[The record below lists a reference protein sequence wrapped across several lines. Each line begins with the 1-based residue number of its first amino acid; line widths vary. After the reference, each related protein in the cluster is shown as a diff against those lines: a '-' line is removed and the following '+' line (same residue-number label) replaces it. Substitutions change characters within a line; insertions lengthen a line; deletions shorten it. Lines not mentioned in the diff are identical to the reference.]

1 MHIKYVES
9 EKIAK
14 FIIKWKLLVS
24 KYDLYFLY
32 PPLTIVYTSPP
43 MSEKMLKFVEIGQ
56 QNPPKRDKNSRKED
70 FNEIYSEFIK
80 GKANEQSS
88 RCSQCGVPFCQ
99 VHCPLSNN
107 IPDWLKLTAEGRHEE
122 AYQLSQST
130 NNMPEVCG
138 RICPQDRLCEGNC
151 VIEQSGHGTVT
162 IGSIEKYITETAWEN
177 GWVKPIKVI
186 NEINQSIGIIGA
198 GPAGLAC
205 GEELRKKGYQVTI
218 YDRYDRSGGLLI
230 YGIPNFKLEKHVV
243 ERRIK
248 LLKEGGIQFVNNFE
262 VGKDATLKEL
272 NEKHDAILI
281 ATGVYKAR
289 QLDIDTSSVN
299 NSIPALDF
307 LIESNR
313 TGLGDS
319 PSKNK
324 YLTAKDKHVVV
335 IGGGDTA
342 MDCVRTAIRQQAKEV
357 TCLYRRNKENMPGS
371 AREVLN
377 AEQEGIKFNWLS
389 VPSKIIS
396 DSATA
401 TSMTYKVATLG
412 EVDESGRRKPIDTG
426 VEKQIKSDLII
437 QALGFEPEDL
447 NHNFKTN
454 IELTSWKTVKV
465 DFKKFQTSNP
475 KIFAAGD
482 IVRGASLVVWAI
494 HDGREV
500 AKSIHNFLQS
510 SKIKKAS

>member
-1 MHIKYVES
+1 MLEFHKKKSKNPSKTEPEKRIK
-9 EKIAK
+9 
-14 FIIKWKLLVS
+14 
-24 KYDLYFLY
+24 
-32 PPLTIVYTSPP
+32 
-43 MSEKMLKFVEIGQ
+43 
-56 QNPPKRDKNSRKED
+56 D
-70 FNEIYSEFIK
+70 FQEIYSQFDKNDSI
-80 GKANEQSS
+80 EQSS
-88 RCSQCGVPFCQ
+88 RCSQCGIPYCQ
-99 VHCPLSNN
+99 IHCPLNNN
-107 IPDWLKLTAEGRHEE
+107 IPDWLRYIAEGRLEE
-122 AYQLSQST
+122 AYQVSAST
-130 NNMPEVCG
+130 NAFPEVCG
-138 RICPQDRLCEGNC
+138 RVCPQDRLCEGNC
-151 VIEQSGHGTVT
+151 VVEQAGFGAIT
-162 IGSIEKYITETAWEN
+162 IGNLEKYLTEIAWEK
-177 GWVKPIKVI
+177 GWVKNLSSQNQYKQKVA
-186 NEINQSIGIIGA
+186 IIGS
-198 GPAGLAC
+198 GPAGMAASAYLIQN
-205 GEELRKKGYQVTI
+205 GYKVDV
-218 YDRYDRSGGLLI
+218 YEKNDRAGGLMI
-230 YGIPNFKLEKHVV
+230 YGIPNFKLDKKIV
-243 ERRIK
+243 ERRTEW
-248 LLKEGGIQFVNNFE
+248 LTDSGVVFNLNTQ
-262 VGKDATLKEL
+262 VGKNISFQDL
-272 NEKHDAILI
+272 EKDYDAILI

-289 QLDIDTSSVN
+289 QLDIDTSTVN

-396 DSATA
+396 DRSTA

>member
-1 MHIKYVES
+1 MLEFHKKKSKNPSKTEPEKRIK
-9 EKIAK
+9 
-14 FIIKWKLLVS
+14 
-24 KYDLYFLY
+24 
-32 PPLTIVYTSPP
+32 
-43 MSEKMLKFVEIGQ
+43 
-56 QNPPKRDKNSRKED
+56 D
-70 FNEIYSEFIK
+70 FQEIYSQFDK
-80 GKANEQSS
+80 NDSVEQSS
-88 RCSQCGVPFCQ
+88 RCSQCGIPYCQ
-99 VHCPLSNN
+99 IHCPLNNN
-107 IPDWLKLTAEGRHEE
+107 IPDWLRYIAEGRLEE
-122 AYQLSQST
+122 AYQVSAST
-130 NNMPEVCG
+130 NAFPEVCG
-138 RICPQDRLCEGNC
+138 RVCPQDRLCEGNC
-151 VIEQSGHGTVT
+151 VVEQAGFGAIT
-162 IGSIEKYITETAWEN
+162 IGNLEKYLTEIAWEK
-177 GWVKPIKVI
+177 GWVKNLSSQNQYKQKVAV
-186 NEINQSIGIIGA
+186 IGS
-198 GPAGLAC
+198 GPAGMAASAYLIQN
-205 GEELRKKGYQVTI
+205 GYQVDVFEKN
-218 YDRYDRSGGLLI
+218 DRAGGLMI
-230 YGIPNFKLEKHVV
+230 YGIPNFKLDKKIV
-243 ERRIK
+243 ERRTEW
-248 LLKEGGIQFVNNFE
+248 LTDSGVVFNLNTE
-262 VGKDATLKEL
+262 VGKNISFQDL
-272 NEKHDAILI
+272 EKDYDAILI

-396 DSATA
+396 DSSTA

>member
-1 MHIKYVES
+1 MLEFHKKKSKNPSKTDPEKRIK
-9 EKIAK
+9 
-14 FIIKWKLLVS
+14 
-24 KYDLYFLY
+24 
-32 PPLTIVYTSPP
+32 
-43 MSEKMLKFVEIGQ
+43 
-56 QNPPKRDKNSRKED
+56 D
-70 FNEIYSEFIK
+70 FQEIYSQFDK
-80 GKANEQSS
+80 NDSVEQSS
-88 RCSQCGVPFCQ
+88 RCSQCGIPYCQ
-99 VHCPLSNN
+99 IHCPLNNN
-107 IPDWLKLTAEGRHEE
+107 IPDWLRYIAEGRLEE
-122 AYQLSQST
+122 AYQVSAST
-130 NNMPEVCG
+130 NAFPEVCG
-138 RICPQDRLCEGNC
+138 RVCPQDRLCEGNC
-151 VIEQSGHGTVT
+151 VVEQAGFGAIT
-162 IGSIEKYITETAWEN
+162 IGNLEKYLTEIAWEK
-177 GWVKPIKVI
+177 GWVKNLSSQKQNKQKVA
-186 NEINQSIGIIGA
+186 IIGS
-198 GPAGLAC
+198 GPAGMAASAYLTQN
-205 GEELRKKGYQVTI
+205 GYHVDVFEKN
-218 YDRYDRSGGLLI
+218 DRAGGLMI
-230 YGIPNFKLEKHVV
+230 YGIPNFKLDKKIV
-243 ERRIK
+243 ERRTEW
-248 LLKEGGIQFVNNFE
+248 LTDSGVVFNLNAE
-262 VGKDATLKEL
+262 VGKNISFQDLEKDYDAL
-272 NEKHDAILI
+272 LI

-396 DSATA
+396 DNSTA

-447 NHNFKTN
+447 NHNFNTN

-465 DFKKFQTSNP
+465 DFKKFQTNNP

>member
-1 MHIKYVES
+1 MLEFHKKKSKNPSKTEPEKRIK
-9 EKIAK
+9 
-14 FIIKWKLLVS
+14 
-24 KYDLYFLY
+24 
-32 PPLTIVYTSPP
+32 
-43 MSEKMLKFVEIGQ
+43 
-56 QNPPKRDKNSRKED
+56 D
-70 FNEIYSEFIK
+70 FQEIYSQFDKNDSI
-80 GKANEQSS
+80 EQSS
-88 RCSQCGVPFCQ
+88 RCSQCGIPYCQ
-99 VHCPLSNN
+99 IHCPLNNN
-107 IPDWLKLTAEGRHEE
+107 IPDWLRYIAEGRLEE
-122 AYQLSQST
+122 SYQVSAST
-130 NNMPEVCG
+130 NAFPEVCG
-138 RICPQDRLCEGNC
+138 RVCPQDRLCEGNC
-151 VIEQSGHGTVT
+151 VVEQAGFGAIT
-162 IGSIEKYITETAWEN
+162 IGNLEKYLTEIAWEK
-177 GWVKPIKVI
+177 GWVKNLSSQNQYKQKVA
-186 NEINQSIGIIGA
+186 IIGS
-198 GPAGLAC
+198 GPAGMAASAYLIQN
-205 GEELRKKGYQVTI
+205 GYKVDV
-218 YDRYDRSGGLLI
+218 YEKNDRAGGLMI
-230 YGIPNFKLEKHVV
+230 YGIPNFKLDKKIV
-243 ERRIK
+243 ERRTEW
-248 LLKEGGIQFVNNFE
+248 LTDSGVVFNLNTE
-262 VGKDATLKEL
+262 VGKNISFQDL
-272 NEKHDAILI
+272 EKDYDAILI

-357 TCLYRRNKENMPGS
+357 TCLYRRNKEQMPGS

-396 DSATA
+396 DSSTA

>member
-1 MHIKYVES
+1 MLEFQKKKSNNPSNADPEKRIK
-9 EKIAK
+9 
-14 FIIKWKLLVS
+14 
-24 KYDLYFLY
+24 
-32 PPLTIVYTSPP
+32 
-43 MSEKMLKFVEIGQ
+43 
-56 QNPPKRDKNSRKED
+56 D
-70 FNEIYSEFIK
+70 FQEIYSQFDKNDSI
-80 GKANEQSS
+80 EQSS
-88 RCSQCGVPFCQ
+88 RCSQCGIPYCQ
-99 VHCPLSNN
+99 IHCPLNNN
-107 IPDWLKLTAEGRHEE
+107 IPDWLRYIAEGRLEE
-122 AYQLSQST
+122 AYQVSAST
-130 NNMPEVCG
+130 NAFPEVCG
-138 RICPQDRLCEGNC
+138 RVCPQDRLCEGNC
-151 VIEQSGHGTVT
+151 VVEQAGFGAIT
-162 IGSIEKYITETAWEN
+162 IGNLEKYLTEIAWEK
-177 GWVKPIKVI
+177 GWVKNLSSQNQYKQKVA
-186 NEINQSIGIIGA
+186 IIGS
-198 GPAGLAC
+198 GPAGMAASAYLIQN
-205 GEELRKKGYQVTI
+205 GYKVDV
-218 YDRYDRSGGLLI
+218 YEKNDRAGGLMI
-230 YGIPNFKLEKHVV
+230 YGIPNFKLDKKIV
-243 ERRIK
+243 ERRTEWLTDSGVVFNLNTEI
-248 LLKEGGIQFVNNFE
+248 
-262 VGKDATLKEL
+262 GKNISFQDL
-272 NEKHDAILI
+272 EKDYDAILI

-289 QLDIDTSSVN
+289 QLDIDTSTVN

-396 DSATA
+396 DSTTA

-447 NHNFKTN
+447 NHNFNTN
-454 IELTSWKTVKV
+454 IELTSWKTIKV

>member
-1 MHIKYVES
+1 MLEFHKKKSKNPSKTEPEKRIK
-9 EKIAK
+9 
-14 FIIKWKLLVS
+14 
-24 KYDLYFLY
+24 
-32 PPLTIVYTSPP
+32 
-43 MSEKMLKFVEIGQ
+43 
-56 QNPPKRDKNSRKED
+56 D
-70 FNEIYSEFIK
+70 FQEIYSQFDK
-80 GKANEQSS
+80 NDSVEQSS
-88 RCSQCGVPFCQ
+88 RCSQCGIPYCQ
-99 VHCPLSNN
+99 IHCPLNNN
-107 IPDWLKLTAEGRHEE
+107 IPDWLRYIAEGRLEE
-122 AYQLSQST
+122 AYQVSAST
-130 NNMPEVCG
+130 NAFPEVCG
-138 RICPQDRLCEGNC
+138 RVCPQDRLCEGNC
-151 VIEQSGHGTVT
+151 VVEQAGFGAIT
-162 IGSIEKYITETAWEN
+162 IGNLEKYLTEIAWEK
-177 GWVKPIKVI
+177 GWVKNLSSQNQNKQKVA
-186 NEINQSIGIIGA
+186 IIGS
-198 GPAGLAC
+198 GPAGMAASAYLTQN
-205 GEELRKKGYQVTI
+205 GYQVDVFEKN
-218 YDRYDRSGGLLI
+218 DRAGGLMI
-230 YGIPNFKLEKHVV
+230 YGIPNFKLDKKIV
-243 ERRIK
+243 ERRTEW
-248 LLKEGGIQFVNNFE
+248 LTDSGVVFNLNSE
-262 VGKDATLKEL
+262 VGKNISFQDL
-272 NEKHDAILI
+272 EKDYDAILI

-313 TGLGDS
+313 SGLGDS

-324 YLTAKDKHVVV
+324 FLTAKDKHVVV

-396 DSATA
+396 DNSTA

-447 NHNFKTN
+447 NHNFNTN

>member
-1 MHIKYVES
+1 MLEFHKKKSKNPSKTEPEKRIK
-9 EKIAK
+9 
-14 FIIKWKLLVS
+14 
-24 KYDLYFLY
+24 
-32 PPLTIVYTSPP
+32 
-43 MSEKMLKFVEIGQ
+43 
-56 QNPPKRDKNSRKED
+56 D
-70 FNEIYSEFIK
+70 FQEIYSQFDK
-80 GKANEQSS
+80 NDSVEQSS
-88 RCSQCGVPFCQ
+88 RCSQCGIPYCQ
-99 VHCPLSNN
+99 IHCPLNNN
-107 IPDWLKLTAEGRHEE
+107 IPDWLRYIAEGRLEE
-122 AYQLSQST
+122 AYQVSAST
-130 NNMPEVCG
+130 NAFPEVCG
-138 RICPQDRLCEGNC
+138 RVCPQDRLCEGNC
-151 VIEQSGHGTVT
+151 VVEQAGFGAIT
-162 IGSIEKYITETAWEN
+162 IGNLEKYLTEIAWEK
-177 GWVKPIKVI
+177 GWVKNLSSQNQYKQKVA
-186 NEINQSIGIIGA
+186 IIGS
-198 GPAGLAC
+198 GPAGMAASAYLIQN
-205 GEELRKKGYQVTI
+205 GYQVDVFEKN
-218 YDRYDRSGGLLI
+218 DRAGGLMI
-230 YGIPNFKLEKHVV
+230 YGIPNFKLDKKIV
-243 ERRIK
+243 ERRTEW
-248 LLKEGGIQFVNNFE
+248 LTDSGVVFNLNTE
-262 VGKDATLKEL
+262 VGKNISFQDL
-272 NEKHDAILI
+272 EKDYDAILI

>member
-1 MHIKYVES
+1 MLEFHKKKSKNPSKTEPEKRIK
-9 EKIAK
+9 
-14 FIIKWKLLVS
+14 
-24 KYDLYFLY
+24 
-32 PPLTIVYTSPP
+32 
-43 MSEKMLKFVEIGQ
+43 
-56 QNPPKRDKNSRKED
+56 D
-70 FNEIYSEFIK
+70 FQEIYSQFDKNDSI
-80 GKANEQSS
+80 EQSS
-88 RCSQCGVPFCQ
+88 RCSQCGIPYCQ
-99 VHCPLSNN
+99 IHCPLNNN
-107 IPDWLKLTAEGRHEE
+107 IPDWLRYIAEGRLEE
-122 AYQLSQST
+122 AYQVSAST
-130 NNMPEVCG
+130 NAFPEVCG
-138 RICPQDRLCEGNC
+138 RVCPQDRLCEGNC
-151 VIEQSGHGTVT
+151 VVEQAGFGAIT
-162 IGSIEKYITETAWEN
+162 IGNLEKYLTEIAWEK
-177 GWVKPIKVI
+177 GWVK
-186 NEINQSIGIIGA
+186 NLSSQNQHKQRVAIIGS
-198 GPAGLAC
+198 GPAGMAASAYLTQN
-205 GEELRKKGYQVTI
+205 GYQVDVFEKN
-218 YDRYDRSGGLLI
+218 DRAGGLMI
-230 YGIPNFKLEKHVV
+230 YGIPNFKLDKKIV
-243 ERRIK
+243 ERRTEW
-248 LLKEGGIQFVNNFE
+248 LTDSGVVFNLNME
-262 VGKDATLKEL
+262 VGKNISFQDL
-272 NEKHDAILI
+272 EKDYDAILI

-289 QLDIDTSSVN
+289 QLDIDTSTVN

-500 AKSIHNFLQS
+500 AKSIHNFLQN

>member
-1 MHIKYVES
+1 MLEFHKKKSKNPSKTEPEKRIK
-9 EKIAK
+9 
-14 FIIKWKLLVS
+14 
-24 KYDLYFLY
+24 
-32 PPLTIVYTSPP
+32 
-43 MSEKMLKFVEIGQ
+43 
-56 QNPPKRDKNSRKED
+56 D
-70 FNEIYSEFIK
+70 FQEIYSQFDKNDSI
-80 GKANEQSS
+80 EQSS
-88 RCSQCGVPFCQ
+88 RCSQCGIPYCQ
-99 VHCPLSNN
+99 IHCPLNNN
-107 IPDWLKLTAEGRHEE
+107 IPDWLRYIAEGRLEE
-122 AYQLSQST
+122 AYQVSAST
-130 NNMPEVCG
+130 NAFPEVCG
-138 RICPQDRLCEGNC
+138 RVCPQDRLCEGNC
-151 VIEQSGHGTVT
+151 VVEQAGFGAIT
-162 IGSIEKYITETAWEN
+162 IGNLEKYLTEIAWEK
-177 GWVKPIKVI
+177 GWVKNLSSQNQYKQKVA
-186 NEINQSIGIIGA
+186 IIGS
-198 GPAGLAC
+198 GPAGMAASAYLTQN
-205 GEELRKKGYQVTI
+205 GYQVDVFEKN
-218 YDRYDRSGGLLI
+218 DRAGGLMI
-230 YGIPNFKLEKHVV
+230 YGIPNFKLDKKIV
-243 ERRIK
+243 ERRTEW
-248 LLKEGGIQFVNNFE
+248 LTDSGVVFNLNTE
-262 VGKDATLKEL
+262 VGKNISFQDL
-272 NEKHDAILI
+272 EKDYDAILI

-289 QLDIDTSSVN
+289 QLDIDTSTVN

>member
-1 MHIKYVES
+1 MLEFHKKKSKNPSKTEPEKRIK
-9 EKIAK
+9 
-14 FIIKWKLLVS
+14 
-24 KYDLYFLY
+24 
-32 PPLTIVYTSPP
+32 
-43 MSEKMLKFVEIGQ
+43 
-56 QNPPKRDKNSRKED
+56 D
-70 FNEIYSEFIK
+70 FQEIYSQFDKNDSI
-80 GKANEQSS
+80 EQSS
-88 RCSQCGVPFCQ
+88 RCSQCGIPYCQ
-99 VHCPLSNN
+99 IHCPLNNN
-107 IPDWLKLTAEGRHEE
+107 IPDWLRYIAEGRLEE
-122 AYQLSQST
+122 AYQVSAST
-130 NNMPEVCG
+130 NAFPEVCG
-138 RICPQDRLCEGNC
+138 RVCPQDRLCEGNC
-151 VIEQSGHGTVT
+151 VVEQAGFGAIT
-162 IGSIEKYITETAWEN
+162 IGNLEKYLTEIAWEK
-177 GWVKPIKVI
+177 GWVK
-186 NEINQSIGIIGA
+186 NLSSQNQHKQRVAIIGS
-198 GPAGLAC
+198 GPAGMAASAYLTQN
-205 GEELRKKGYQVTI
+205 GYQVDVFEKN
-218 YDRYDRSGGLLI
+218 DRAGGLMI
-230 YGIPNFKLEKHVV
+230 YGIPNFKLDKKIV
-243 ERRIK
+243 ERRTEW
-248 LLKEGGIQFVNNFE
+248 LTDSGVVFNLNTE
-262 VGKDATLKEL
+262 VGKNISFQDL
-272 NEKHDAILI
+272 EKDYDAILI

-289 QLDIDTSSVN
+289 QLDIDTSTVN

>member
-1 MHIKYVES
+1 MLEFHKKKSKNPSKTEPEKRIK
-9 EKIAK
+9 
-14 FIIKWKLLVS
+14 
-24 KYDLYFLY
+24 
-32 PPLTIVYTSPP
+32 
-43 MSEKMLKFVEIGQ
+43 
-56 QNPPKRDKNSRKED
+56 D
-70 FNEIYSEFIK
+70 FQEIYSQFDKNDSI
-80 GKANEQSS
+80 EQSS
-88 RCSQCGVPFCQ
+88 RCSQCGIPYCQ
-99 VHCPLSNN
+99 IHCPLNNN
-107 IPDWLKLTAEGRHEE
+107 IPDWLRYIAEGRLEE
-122 AYQLSQST
+122 AYQVSAST
-130 NNMPEVCG
+130 NAFPEVCG
-138 RICPQDRLCEGNC
+138 RVCPQDRLCEGNC
-151 VIEQSGHGTVT
+151 VVEQAGFGAIT
-162 IGSIEKYITETAWEN
+162 IGNLEKYLTEIAWEK
-177 GWVKPIKVI
+177 GWVKNLSSQNQYKQKVA
-186 NEINQSIGIIGA
+186 IIGS
-198 GPAGLAC
+198 GPAGMSASAYLIQN
-205 GEELRKKGYQVTI
+205 GYQVDV
-218 YDRYDRSGGLLI
+218 YEKNDRAGGLMI
-230 YGIPNFKLEKHVV
+230 YGIPNFKLDKKIV
-243 ERRIK
+243 ERRTEW
-248 LLKEGGIQFVNNFE
+248 LTDSGVVFNLNTE
-262 VGKDATLKEL
+262 VGKNISFQDL
-272 NEKHDAILI
+272 EKDYDAILI

-289 QLDIDTSSVN
+289 QLDIDTSTVN

-396 DSATA
+396 DSSAA

>member
-1 MHIKYVES
+1 MLEFHKKKSKNPSKTEPEKRIK
-9 EKIAK
+9 
-14 FIIKWKLLVS
+14 
-24 KYDLYFLY
+24 
-32 PPLTIVYTSPP
+32 
-43 MSEKMLKFVEIGQ
+43 
-56 QNPPKRDKNSRKED
+56 D
-70 FNEIYSEFIK
+70 FQEIYSQFDK
-80 GKANEQSS
+80 NDSVEQSS
-88 RCSQCGVPFCQ
+88 RCSQCGIPYCQ
-99 VHCPLSNN
+99 IHCPLNNN
-107 IPDWLKLTAEGRHEE
+107 IPDWLRYIAEGRLEE
-122 AYQLSQST
+122 AYQVSAST
-130 NNMPEVCG
+130 NAFPEVCG
-138 RICPQDRLCEGNC
+138 RVCPQDRLCEGNC
-151 VIEQSGHGTVT
+151 VVEQAGFGAIT
-162 IGSIEKYITETAWEN
+162 IGNLEKYLTEIAWEK
-177 GWVKPIKVI
+177 GWVK
-186 NEINQSIGIIGA
+186 NLSSQNQHKQRVAIIGS
-198 GPAGLAC
+198 GPAGMAASAYLTQN
-205 GEELRKKGYQVTI
+205 GYQVEVFEKN
-218 YDRYDRSGGLLI
+218 DRAGGLMI
-230 YGIPNFKLEKHVV
+230 YGIPNFKLDKKIV
-243 ERRIK
+243 ERRTEW
-248 LLKEGGIQFVNNFE
+248 LTESGVTFNLNME
-262 VGKDATLKEL
+262 VGKNISFQDL
-272 NEKHDAILI
+272 EKDYDAILI

-389 VPSKIIS
+389 VPSKIIT
-396 DSATA
+396 DSSTA
-401 TSMTYKVATLG
+401 TNMTYKVATLG

-500 AKSIHNFLQS
+500 AKSIHNFLQN

>member
-1 MHIKYVES
+1 MLEFHKKKSKNPSKTEPEKRIK
-9 EKIAK
+9 
-14 FIIKWKLLVS
+14 
-24 KYDLYFLY
+24 
-32 PPLTIVYTSPP
+32 
-43 MSEKMLKFVEIGQ
+43 
-56 QNPPKRDKNSRKED
+56 D
-70 FNEIYSEFIK
+70 FQEIYSQFDK
-80 GKANEQSS
+80 NDSVEQSS
-88 RCSQCGVPFCQ
+88 RCSQCGIPYCQ
-99 VHCPLSNN
+99 IHCPLNNN
-107 IPDWLKLTAEGRHEE
+107 IPDWLRYIAEGRLEE
-122 AYQLSQST
+122 AYQVSAST
-130 NNMPEVCG
+130 NAFPEVCG
-138 RICPQDRLCEGNC
+138 RVCPQDRLCEGNC
-151 VIEQSGHGTVT
+151 VVEQAGFGAIT
-162 IGSIEKYITETAWEN
+162 IGNLEKYLTEIAWEK
-177 GWVKPIKVI
+177 GWVKNLSSQNQYKQKVA
-186 NEINQSIGIIGA
+186 IIGS
-198 GPAGLAC
+198 GPAGMAASAYLIQN
-205 GEELRKKGYQVTI
+205 GYQVDV
-218 YDRYDRSGGLLI
+218 YEKNDRAGGLMI
-230 YGIPNFKLEKHVV
+230 YGIPNFKLDKKIV
-243 ERRIK
+243 ERRTEW
-248 LLKEGGIQFVNNFE
+248 LTDSGVVFNLNTE
-262 VGKDATLKEL
+262 VGKNISFQDL
-272 NEKHDAILI
+272 EKDYDAILI

-289 QLDIDTSSVN
+289 QLDINTSSVK

-313 TGLGDS
+313 TGLGDP

-324 YLTAKDKHVVV
+324 YLTAKGKHVVV

-396 DSATA
+396 DSAIA

>member
-1 MHIKYVES
+1 MLEFHKKKSKNPSKTDPEKRIK
-9 EKIAK
+9 
-14 FIIKWKLLVS
+14 
-24 KYDLYFLY
+24 
-32 PPLTIVYTSPP
+32 
-43 MSEKMLKFVEIGQ
+43 
-56 QNPPKRDKNSRKED
+56 D
-70 FNEIYSEFIK
+70 FQEIYSQFDKNDSI
-80 GKANEQSS
+80 EQSS
-88 RCSQCGVPFCQ
+88 RCSQCGIPYCQ
-99 VHCPLSNN
+99 IHCPLNNN
-107 IPDWLKLTAEGRHEE
+107 IPDWLRYIAEGRLEE
-122 AYQLSQST
+122 AYQVSAST
-130 NNMPEVCG
+130 NAFPEVCG
-138 RICPQDRLCEGNC
+138 RVCPQDRLCEGNC
-151 VIEQSGHGTVT
+151 VVEQAGFGAIT
-162 IGSIEKYITETAWEN
+162 IGNLEKYLTEIAWEK
-177 GWVKPIKVI
+177 GWVKNLSSQNQYKQKVA
-186 NEINQSIGIIGA
+186 IIGS
-198 GPAGLAC
+198 GPAGMAASAYLIQN
-205 GEELRKKGYQVTI
+205 GYKVDV
-218 YDRYDRSGGLLI
+218 YEKNDRAGGLMI
-230 YGIPNFKLEKHVV
+230 YGIPNFKLDKKIV
-243 ERRIK
+243 ERRTEW
-248 LLKEGGIQFVNNFE
+248 LTNSGVVFNLNTE
-262 VGKDATLKEL
+262 VGKNISFQDL
-272 NEKHDAILI
+272 EKDYDAILI

-289 QLDIDTSSVN
+289 QLDIDTSTVN

-396 DSATA
+396 DSTTA

>member
-1 MHIKYVES
+1 MLEFHKKKSKNPSKTEPEKRIK
-9 EKIAK
+9 
-14 FIIKWKLLVS
+14 
-24 KYDLYFLY
+24 
-32 PPLTIVYTSPP
+32 
-43 MSEKMLKFVEIGQ
+43 
-56 QNPPKRDKNSRKED
+56 D
-70 FNEIYSEFIK
+70 FQEIYSQFDK
-80 GKANEQSS
+80 NDSVEQSS
-88 RCSQCGVPFCQ
+88 RCSQCGIPYCQ
-99 VHCPLSNN
+99 IHCPLNNN
-107 IPDWLKLTAEGRHEE
+107 IPDWLRYIAEGRLEE
-122 AYQLSQST
+122 AYQVSAST
-130 NNMPEVCG
+130 NAFPEVCG
-138 RICPQDRLCEGNC
+138 RVCPQDRLCEGNC
-151 VIEQSGHGTVT
+151 VVEQAGFGAIT
-162 IGSIEKYITETAWEN
+162 IGNLEKYLTEIAWEK
-177 GWVKPIKVI
+177 GWVKNLSSQNQHKQKVAV
-186 NEINQSIGIIGA
+186 IGS
-198 GPAGLAC
+198 GPAGMSASTYLIQN
-205 GEELRKKGYQVTI
+205 GYQVDV
-218 YDRYDRSGGLLI
+218 YEKNDRAGGLMI
-230 YGIPNFKLEKHVV
+230 YGIPNFKLDKKIV
-243 ERRIK
+243 ERRTEW
-248 LLKEGGIQFVNNFE
+248 LTDSGVVFNLNTE
-262 VGKDATLKEL
+262 VGKNISFQDL
-272 NEKHDAILI
+272 EKDYDAILI

-289 QLDIDTSSVN
+289 QLDINTSSVN

-313 TGLGDS
+313 TGLGDP

-396 DSATA
+396 DSSTA

>member
-1 MHIKYVES
+1 MLEFHKKKSKNPSKTEPEKRIK
-9 EKIAK
+9 
-14 FIIKWKLLVS
+14 
-24 KYDLYFLY
+24 
-32 PPLTIVYTSPP
+32 
-43 MSEKMLKFVEIGQ
+43 
-56 QNPPKRDKNSRKED
+56 D
-70 FNEIYSEFIK
+70 FQEIYSQFDKNDSI
-80 GKANEQSS
+80 EQSS
-88 RCSQCGVPFCQ
+88 RCSQCGIPYCQ
-99 VHCPLSNN
+99 IHCPLNNN
-107 IPDWLKLTAEGRHEE
+107 IPDWLRYIAEGRLEE
-122 AYQLSQST
+122 AYQVSAST
-130 NNMPEVCG
+130 NAFPEVCG
-138 RICPQDRLCEGNC
+138 RVCPQDRLCEGNC
-151 VIEQSGHGTVT
+151 VVEQAGFGAIT
-162 IGSIEKYITETAWEN
+162 IGNLEKYLTEIAWEK
-177 GWVKPIKVI
+177 GWVKNLSSQNQYKQKVA
-186 NEINQSIGIIGA
+186 IIGS
-198 GPAGLAC
+198 GPAGMAASAYLIQN
-205 GEELRKKGYQVTI
+205 GYKVDV
-218 YDRYDRSGGLLI
+218 YEKNDRAGGLMI
-230 YGIPNFKLEKHVV
+230 YGIPNFKLDKKIV
-243 ERRIK
+243 ERRTEW
-248 LLKEGGIQFVNNFE
+248 LTDSGVVFNLNTE
-262 VGKDATLKEL
+262 VGKNISFQDL
-272 NEKHDAILI
+272 EKDYDAILI

-289 QLDIDTSSVN
+289 QLDIDTSTVN

-396 DSATA
+396 DSTTA

>member
-1 MHIKYVES
+1 MLEFHKKKSKNPSKTEPEKRIK
-9 EKIAK
+9 
-14 FIIKWKLLVS
+14 
-24 KYDLYFLY
+24 
-32 PPLTIVYTSPP
+32 
-43 MSEKMLKFVEIGQ
+43 
-56 QNPPKRDKNSRKED
+56 D
-70 FNEIYSEFIK
+70 FQEIYSQFDK
-80 GKANEQSS
+80 NDSVEQSS
-88 RCSQCGVPFCQ
+88 RCSQCGIPYCQ
-99 VHCPLSNN
+99 IHCPLNNN
-107 IPDWLKLTAEGRHEE
+107 IPDWLRYIAEGRLEE
-122 AYQLSQST
+122 AYQVSAST
-130 NNMPEVCG
+130 NAFPEVCG
-138 RICPQDRLCEGNC
+138 RVCPQDRLCEGNC
-151 VIEQSGHGTVT
+151 VVEQAGFGAIT
-162 IGSIEKYITETAWEN
+162 IGNLEKYLTEIAWEK
-177 GWVKPIKVI
+177 GWVK
-186 NEINQSIGIIGA
+186 NLSSQNQHKQRVAIIGS
-198 GPAGLAC
+198 GPAGMAASAYLTQN
-205 GEELRKKGYQVTI
+205 GYQVDVFEKN
-218 YDRYDRSGGLLI
+218 DRAGGLMI
-230 YGIPNFKLEKHVV
+230 YGIPNFKLDKKIV
-243 ERRIK
+243 ERRTEW
-248 LLKEGGIQFVNNFE
+248 LTESGVTFNLNTE
-262 VGKDATLKEL
+262 VGKNISFQDL
-272 NEKHDAILI
+272 EKDYDAILI

-299 NSIPALDF
+299 NSIPALDI

>member
-1 MHIKYVES
+1 MLEFHKKKSKNPSKTEPEKRIK
-9 EKIAK
+9 
-14 FIIKWKLLVS
+14 
-24 KYDLYFLY
+24 
-32 PPLTIVYTSPP
+32 
-43 MSEKMLKFVEIGQ
+43 
-56 QNPPKRDKNSRKED
+56 D
-70 FNEIYSEFIK
+70 FQEIYSQFDKNDSI
-80 GKANEQSS
+80 EQSS
-88 RCSQCGVPFCQ
+88 RCSQCGIPYCQ
-99 VHCPLSNN
+99 IHCPLNNN
-107 IPDWLKLTAEGRHEE
+107 IPDWLRYIAEGRLEE
-122 AYQLSQST
+122 AYQVSAST
-130 NNMPEVCG
+130 NAFPEVCG
-138 RICPQDRLCEGNC
+138 RVCPQDRLCEGNC
-151 VIEQSGHGTVT
+151 VVEQAGFGAIT
-162 IGSIEKYITETAWEN
+162 IGNLEKYLTEIAWEK
-177 GWVKPIKVI
+177 GWVKNLSSQNQYKQKVA
-186 NEINQSIGIIGA
+186 IIGS
-198 GPAGLAC
+198 GPAGMAASAYLIQN
-205 GEELRKKGYQVTI
+205 GYKVDV
-218 YDRYDRSGGLLI
+218 YEKNDRAGGLMI
-230 YGIPNFKLEKHVV
+230 YGIPNFKLDKKIV
-243 ERRIK
+243 ERRTEW
-248 LLKEGGIQFVNNFE
+248 LTDSGVVFNLNTE
-262 VGKDATLKEL
+262 VGKNISFQDL
-272 NEKHDAILI
+272 EKDYDAILI

-447 NHNFKTN
+447 
-454 IELTSWKTVKV
+454 
-465 DFKKFQTSNP
+465 
-475 KIFAAGD
+475 
-482 IVRGASLVVWAI
+482 SLI
-494 HDGREV
+494 H
-500 AKSIHNFLQS
+500 I
-510 SKIKKAS
+510 

>member
-1 MHIKYVES
+1 MLEFHKKKSKNPSKTEPEKRIK
-9 EKIAK
+9 
-14 FIIKWKLLVS
+14 
-24 KYDLYFLY
+24 
-32 PPLTIVYTSPP
+32 
-43 MSEKMLKFVEIGQ
+43 
-56 QNPPKRDKNSRKED
+56 D
-70 FNEIYSEFIK
+70 FQEIYSQFDKNDSI
-80 GKANEQSS
+80 EQSS
-88 RCSQCGVPFCQ
+88 RCSQCGIPYCQ
-99 VHCPLSNN
+99 IHCPLNNN
-107 IPDWLKLTAEGRHEE
+107 IPDWLRYIAEGRLEE
-122 AYQLSQST
+122 AYQVSAST
-130 NNMPEVCG
+130 NAFPEVCG
-138 RICPQDRLCEGNC
+138 RVCPQDRLCEGNC
-151 VIEQSGHGTVT
+151 VVEQAGFGAIT
-162 IGSIEKYITETAWEN
+162 IGNLEKYLTEIAWEK
-177 GWVKPIKVI
+177 GWVKNLSSQNQYNQKVAV
-186 NEINQSIGIIGA
+186 IGS
-198 GPAGLAC
+198 GPAGMAASAYLIQN
-205 GEELRKKGYQVTI
+205 GYKVDV
-218 YDRYDRSGGLLI
+218 YEKNDRAGGLMI
-230 YGIPNFKLEKHVV
+230 YGIPNFKLDKKIV
-243 ERRIK
+243 ERRTEW
-248 LLKEGGIQFVNNFE
+248 LTDSGVVFNLNTE
-262 VGKDATLKEL
+262 VGKNISFQDL
-272 NEKHDAILI
+272 EKDYDAILI